1 MLYRL
6 FLQRLYHLQYGFY
19 APRKQKI
26 CWKDKIKY
34 NKYILQTGISLV
46 ISTVSMTIYSRINQF
61 SVSFIE
67 GSYDLGVYSVALTL
81 GTAWGFVGNAV
92 AISFL
97 SKIYAE
103 TDDHKAMEITAGL
116 SLGIIFLLIMFPCV
130 FIFIGPWVIQILYGN
145 DYSAAYPVAVI
156 LCFSTI
162 ISTLGFVSNR
172 FIVRF
177 SGYNYLSKRQW

>member
-1 MLYRL
+1 M
-6 FLQRLYHLQYGFY
+6 
-19 APRKQKI
+19 
-26 CWKDKIKY
+26 
-34 NKYILQTGISLV
+34 V

-130 FIFIGPWVIQILYGN
+130 FILLDHGLYKFFMEM
-145 DYSAAYPVAVI
+145 I
-156 LCFSTI
+156 
-162 ISTLGFVSNR
+162 
-172 FIVRF
+172 IVRPIP
-177 SGYNYLSKRQW
+177 